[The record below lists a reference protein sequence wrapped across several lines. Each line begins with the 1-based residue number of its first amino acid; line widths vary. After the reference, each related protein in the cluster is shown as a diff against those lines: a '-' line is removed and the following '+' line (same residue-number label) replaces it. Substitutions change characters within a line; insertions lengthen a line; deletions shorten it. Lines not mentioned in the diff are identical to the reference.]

1 MLGVS
6 SSHNKA
12 LPVTLSFREVLVG
25 GTFFMSSVP
34 LLNPYCV
41 LGRLDGG
48 WRILFVGLGK
58 RSFLA
63 DA

>member
-1 MLGVS
+1 
-6 SSHNKA
+6 
-12 LPVTLSFREVLVG
+12 
-25 GTFFMSSVP
+25 MSSVP

-48 WRILFVGLGK
+48 WRILFVGLGQ

-63 DA
+63 DCLPMSRLWLGGRDLPDAA